1 MDKLEILTFPNPLI
15 HKKSTAVE
23 NITDE
28 TVETCAAMA
37 EAMYRAKGVGLAAPQ
52 VGILKKIIAVDIG
65 DGLIK
70 LINPRITMS
79 EGSAKNDEGCLCLPL
94 LTVDVKRY
102 EKVQVKGFSIDGK
115 ELTFDAEDLLARA
128 FQHEIDHLDGL
139 LIIDRLSRLKR
150 DLAIRKY
157 KKLKLKAEEKQSDED
172 ELEL

>member
-15 HKKSTAVE
+15 RKKSAAVE
-23 NITDE
+23 NITQE

-52 VGILKKIIAVDIG
+52 VGILQKIIAVDIG

-70 LINPRITMS
+70 LINPRITLCEGAVKS
-79 EGSAKNDEGCLCLPL
+79 EEGCLCLPR

-102 EKVQVKGFSIDGK
+102 DKVQVKGFSVDGK

-150 DLAIRKY
+150 DLAVRKFR
-157 KKLKLKAEEKQSDED
+157 KLQLKAAEKESGDED
-172 ELEL
+172 A

>member
-1 MDKLEILTFPNPLI
+1 MAKLEILTYPNPLI
-15 HKKSTAVE
+15 RKKCGTVD
-23 NITDE
+23 NIDDDIVKTS
-28 TVETCAAMA
+28 AAMA

-65 DGLIK
+65 EGLIT

-79 EGSAKNDEGCLCLPL
+79 EGIIKSEEGCLCLPK
-94 LTVDVKRY
+94 LTVDLKRHA
-102 EKVQVKGFSIDGK
+102 KVQVKGFDVNGK

-157 KKLKLKAEEKQSDED
+157 RKLTTPEKDED
-172 ELEL
+172 

>member
-1 MDKLEILTFPNPLI
+1 MAKLEILTYPNPLI
-15 HKKSTAVE
+15 RKKSATVE
-23 NITDE
+23 NITEE
-28 TVETCAAMA
+28 TVKTCEAMA
-37 EAMYRAKGVGLAAPQ
+37 EAMYRSKGVGLAAPQ
-52 VGILKKIIAVDIG
+52 VGILKKIIAVDVG

-79 EGSAKNDEGCLCLPL
+79 DGLIKSEEGCLCLPK
-94 LTVDVKRY
+94 LTVDVKRHA
-102 EKVQVKGFSIDGK
+102 KVQVKGYDVNGK

-157 KKLKLKAEEKQSDED
+157 RKLNTAEKDED
-172 ELEL
+172 

>member
-1 MDKLEILTFPNPLI
+1 MAKLEILTYPNPLI
-15 HKKSTAVE
+15 RKKCGNVD
-23 NITDE
+23 NIDDDIVKTS
-28 TVETCAAMA
+28 AAMA

-65 DGLIK
+65 EGLIT

-79 EGSAKNDEGCLCLPL
+79 EGLIKSEEGCLCLPQ
-94 LTVDVKRY
+94 LTVDLKRHA
-102 EKVQVKGFSIDGK
+102 KVQVKGFDVNGK

-139 LIIDRLSRLKR
+139 LIIDHLSRLKR

-157 KKLKLKAEEKQSDED
+157 RRLNTEKKDED
-172 ELEL
+172 

>member
-1 MDKLEILTFPNPLI
+1 MEKLEILTYPNPLI
-15 HKKSTAVE
+15 RKKSAVVE
-23 NITDE
+23 NITEE
-28 TVETCAAMA
+28 TVKTCAAMA
-37 EAMYRAKGVGLAAPQ
+37 EAMYRSKGVGLAAPQ

-79 EGSAKNDEGCLCLPL
+79 EGLIKSEEGCLCLPK
-94 LTVDVKRY
+94 LTVDIKRHA
-102 EKVQVKGFSIDGK
+102 KVQVKGYDVNGK

-157 KKLKLKAEEKQSDED
+157 RKLLAAEHDDDEQ
-172 ELEL
+172 

>member
-1 MDKLEILTFPNPLI
+1 MD
-15 HKKSTAVE
+15 
-23 NITDE
+23 NIDDDIVKTS
-28 TVETCAAMA
+28 AAMA

-65 DGLIK
+65 EGLIT

-79 EGSAKNDEGCLCLPL
+79 EGLIKSEEGCLCLPK
-94 LTVDVKRY
+94 LTVDVKRHA
-102 EKVQVKGFSIDGK
+102 KVQVKGYDVNGK

-157 KKLKLKAEEKQSDED
+157 RKLQAAEQDDE
-172 ELEL
+172 EQ